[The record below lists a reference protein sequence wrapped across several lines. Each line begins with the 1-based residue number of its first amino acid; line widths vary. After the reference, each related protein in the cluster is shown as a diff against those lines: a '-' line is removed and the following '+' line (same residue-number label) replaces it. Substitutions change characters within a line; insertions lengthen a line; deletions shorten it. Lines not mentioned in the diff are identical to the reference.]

1 MNETFIPSLSPE
13 FFYNNSTQYEEGY
26 LADTPNA
33 WLLGVARLRQLR
45 IKKGKILNVFR
56 EIFCQRKERSK
67 TQKGSGPIQ
76 WGYFFQ
82 TKFKN

>member
-1 MNETFIPSLSPE
+1 MNPE

-56 EIFCQRKERSK
+56 GYFVKERRDLKHKKEVDPSSEATFSK
-67 TQKGSGPIQ
+67 RNLRTNDTGTDK
-76 WGYFFQ
+76 
-82 TKFKN
+82 